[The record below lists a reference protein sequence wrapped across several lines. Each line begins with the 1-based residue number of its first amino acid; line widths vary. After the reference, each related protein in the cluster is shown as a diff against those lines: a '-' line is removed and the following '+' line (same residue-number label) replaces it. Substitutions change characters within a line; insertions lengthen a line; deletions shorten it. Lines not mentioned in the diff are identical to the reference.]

1 MVASLADDQ
10 ESDVPEVTDE
20 RFRAV
25 FSRLATGVMVLTTE
39 ADGAPHGMTV
49 NAVTSVSLDPHLV
62 LVCVERGTVMES
74 LIEKSRHFAL
84 SILPERCEHL
94 SVHFADS
101 DRPAG
106 AAQFEGVGTTTRS
119 TGAPVLDCS
128 LAWVDCRVWATYDGG
143 DHVVVVGEV
152 VDLGLADDEGRP
164 LVYYR
169 SGYHTIGEQAPD
181 DA

>member
-1 MVASLADDQ
+1 MS
-10 ESDVPEVTDE
+10 EVTPE

-39 ADGAPHGMTV
+39 VEGAPHGMTV
-49 NAVTSVSLDPHLV
+49 NAVTSVSLDPLLV
-62 LVCVERGTVMES
+62 LVCVEKETVMERLLATS
-74 LIEKSRHFAL
+74 GVFAL
-84 SILPERCEHL
+84 SILPVECSHL

-106 AAQFEGVGTTTRS
+106 VAQFADVGTRAGT

-128 LAWVDCRVWATYDGG
+128 IGWVDCEVWATYDGG
-143 DHVVVVGEV
+143 DHVIVVGEV
-152 VDLGLADDEGRP
+152 VDLELGLEDAPP

-169 SGYHTIGEQAPD
+169 SDYHTVAVD
-181 DA
+181 DAD